1 MDNLNIY
8 EIIGLH
14 DDPVYQK
21 LEQLQP
27 DDEILIDAHTVR
39 LTDKFYEVENDD
51 VHLGFKD
58 KIGCYQF
65 LSWLLVS
72 S

>member
-1 MDNLNIY
+1 MDNINIY

-65 LSWLLVS
+65 LSGLLVS